1 MLAAVTIPHGPQATL
16 GSSCHSRGRAW
27 KSSGLCIQFGGL
39 PKWTTG
45 TVCKTAGSAF
55 VGSNPTATTKRPREL
70 QSGVVAH
77 THAGRDLTPAR
88 IGCIEPNLLVSL
100 RE

>member
-27 KSSGLCIQFGGL
+27 KSSGLCIYYAGI

-55 VGSNPTATTKRPREL
+55 VGSNPTLSISAHESPSLEGWRTRTLGGTKPWP
-70 QSGVVAH
+70 
-77 THAGRDLTPAR
+77 D
-88 IGCIEPNLLVSL
+88 
-100 RE
+100 